1 MELQMEKIS
10 VTYPGVRAL
19 NNASLTI
26 KSGSA
31 HALIGANGAGK
42 STLMNVLSG
51 SAPHYTGTITL
62 NGDSISIRS
71 VKEAQDQGIQ
81 IVQQEVDKALVP
93 YATIGETMQMRA
105 YGNKSSNMFI
115 RWKTLH
121 EKASAAL
128 HSLGINISSKKLVSE
143 LSLAEKQM
151 VLIAAAVMSEC
162 QLLILDEPTAPLSI
176 SETKRLF
183 KMVRELLAKQVAVV
197 FISHR
202 LPELFE
208 ICDVITVMKNGC
220 HVSTKQTSDTS
231 INQVVE
237 EMLGEPFT
245 QQYPDRSS
253 SIGEPLLIANSL
265 SDGFKVQQA
274 SLHVRSGEIIGL
286 AGLVGAGKTELCKLL
301 FGASQT
307 KSGSLTFKGRTVTF
321 QSPYQAVES
330 GLALIP
336 EERRKEGVMVQ
347 ESIQTN
353 VTAATLTKHS
363 RPLGW
368 LNQSAQ
374 KKSAS
379 KIISDLSIKTPHAD
393 VLVQHLSGGNQQKV
407 AIGKWL
413 ATDADVYIFDEP
425 TKGVDVGARKDIFTI
440 IHELAARGKGII
452 YASCELADVIGM
464 TDRTYVLYDGQ
475 IVKELRTAETSEEEL
490 LYLSTG
496 GNQDV

>member
-1 MELQMEKIS
+1 MELQMNNIS

-19 NNASLTI
+19 DAASFTI

-51 SAPHYTGTITL
+51 GVPHYTGTIL
-62 NGDSISIRS
+62 VDGEHISIRS
-71 VKEAQDQGIQ
+71 VKEAQQQGIQ
-81 IVQQEVDKALVP
+81 IVHQEVDTALVP
-93 YATIGETMQMRA
+93 YATVGETILMRE
-105 YGNKSSNMFI
+105 YSKKKSRTFI
-115 RWKTLH
+115 RWKSLH
-121 EKASAAL
+121 EKASTSL
-128 HSLGINISSKKLVSE
+128 RSLGINISSKKLVSE

-162 QLLILDEPTAPLSI
+162 RLLILDEPTAPLSLT
-176 SETKRLF
+176 ETNRLF
-183 KMVRELLAKQVAVV
+183 TIVRELLAKQVAVV

-208 ICDVITVMKNGC
+208 ICDTITVMKNGR
-220 HVSTKQTSDTS
+220 HVSTNLSSNTS

-237 EMLGEPFT
+237 DMLGEPLR

-253 SIGEPLLIANSL
+253 TIGESLLIADSL
-265 SDGFKVQQA
+265 SDGHKVQQA
-274 SLHVRSGEIIGL
+274 SLHVRGGEIIGL

-301 FGASQT
+301 FGASPT
-307 KSGSLTFKGRTVTF
+307 KSGSLTFKGHTVTF
-321 QSPYQAVES
+321 YSPYQAVKS

-353 VTAATLTKHS
+353 VTASTLKKHS
-363 RPLGW
+363 SLLGW
-368 LNQSAQ
+368 LNRSTQ
-374 KKSAS
+374 KKSAT
-379 KIISDLSIKTPHAD
+379 KIISDLSIKTPTAD
-393 VLVQHLSGGNQQKV
+393 TLVQHLSGGNQQKV

-440 IHELAARGKGII
+440 IHELAARGKGVI

-464 TDRTYVLYDGQ
+464 TDRIYVLYDGQ